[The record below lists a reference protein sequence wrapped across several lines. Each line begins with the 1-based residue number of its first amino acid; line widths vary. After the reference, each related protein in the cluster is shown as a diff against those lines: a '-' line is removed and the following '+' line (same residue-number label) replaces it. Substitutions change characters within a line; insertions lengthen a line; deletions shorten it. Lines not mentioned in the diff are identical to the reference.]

1 MGRIRSFLG
10 VFAFLVTVLFAG
22 NSFAAGYTCT
32 TKQYVSC
39 NSGYYLKGSGA
50 GNSCEKCPTDY
61 PNSPSNNTGG
71 ITSCYSNTKS
81 RSLSCTQDECS
92 NPDTT
97 GCSSYTCASSCSCS
111 GSACNYV
118 AYSNDSGTGDGV
130 IKDGCATNTASCT
143 KAVKSLTAKENFY
156 VNGTTSCPAC
166 TSPYLESGGGDISSD
181 YCYRMVTKTGDQND
195 GDIPDGCASVTEWNP
210 CSAGTCE
217 YVDYKGSSVTDGTC
231 TAKSCEKTAKTVTAN
246 TNHYVNGA
254 TCPACPDNSSS
265 SGGSAASCTCDTNYS
280 ANGSSTTT
288 TEACTLN
295 SFSITYDLDGGTN
308 YSGAP
313 TSYTVGTGATINGT
327 PTKTNHSFAGW
338 CTDEAKT
345 SCATSQTIST
355 TATGDK
361 KFYAKWTENTISV
374 SAPDKSQTYDG
385 SALTCSISVS
395 SPTGATVKYGKA
407 NGTYN
412 LTSAPTVTNVADS
425 TTIYYQ
431 VTKDNYTTKTGSFK
445 CTVNKA
451 ANPITISAASGST
464 EYPSTK
470 TFTVSNAQGAVTVAS
485 ADTNVATVAYSNG
498 TVTMTP
504 QKGDGSTVKITVTAA
519 GGDNYNSG
527 SKSYNLTVNPGTI
540 SVSATDKSKTYDGSA
555 LTCSISVTSPTGA
568 TVKYGTDGKTYSTT
582 VPTVTNVKDS
592 TTIYYQVT
600 KTNYTTKTGSFKC
613 TVNKAANTLTLNATS
628 GTIVYPNTGTFTITN
643 AQGSVTVES
652 GDTSVATV
660 SHSNGTVTITSVKPG
675 TATITVKAD
684 GNDNYNAGTKTY
696 NLTVSKG
703 TNTLTLNAASGTIVY
718 PNTGTFTITNA
729 QGSVTVVS
737 ETEAVATV
745 THNNGTVTMTPVKAG
760 TSKITVTAAGNDYYN
775 SGSKSYNLTV
785 NRGTCDITLSPA
797 SGTLTYPTTTSTFTI
812 DKGSCNGTISVASGN
827 TDVAT
832 VALNTAKTQGTVTYV
847 SAPGTATI
855 TVSSAQTDQ
864 YNSASATYKA
874 TTRKGTNTLTLS
886 ASSGSMAYSSNATFT
901 VDTNTSGGALS
912 VKTSSSGVATA
923 TISGTTVTVSSKAA
937 YGSAVITVTSAETA
951 NYNTAS
957 AEYAVTVNKGTIT
970 LNNRSAT
977 SAGTSA
983 IYQTYNTNVYLDSA
997 HQNVMTTSAYAIT
1010 VPTRTGY
1017 TFGGY
1022 YSANDGT
1029 GTQYI
1034 GANGYITTDGVTAGK
1049 GLKAN
1054 GTWYAKW
1061 TPNNYT
1067 ITLNNANATTNGSS
1081 AIYTTY
1087 ATNVYV
1093 DSARKNAMTTSA
1105 NGITIPQRK
1114 YTVTYNANSGTVTPA
1129 SALATYTFN
1138 GYYSAST
1145 GGTQYIDGN
1154 GKITSAGLTA
1164 GKGYAENKTW
1174 NTQWTS
1180 VAVTLPTPTR
1190 TGYTF
1195 GGWYSDS
1202 TLKTSAGAAGAN
1214 YTPTN
1219 DVTLYAK
1226 WTANTLTIN
1235 YDTSGA
1241 TSGAS
1246 SVTNNTQTC
1255 TYDQACTAA
1264 GMGTLAKTKMV
1275 FLGWAETQGGTT
1287 VDIAVGA
1294 SIKNII
1300 SSGSKTLYAVWKTP
1314 TCSATHATAT
1324 LKSVSNNK
1332 PVCTISCSTGYTKE
1346 GGTDATSS
1354 FDVTGNAG
1362 ATSVSVPCYAIT
1374 YTIAYVANKPGAAS
1388 GTIDGTMA
1396 STGAEYDKS
1405 VVLASNKFALKG
1417 WTFTKWNSLANGTG
1431 AEYANGATV
1440 KNLTATAGATV
1451 NQYAQ
1456 WSANKYT
1463 IVYNSNKPST
1473 ASGTISGATASSS
1486 HTYDVVKKL
1495 TDNGY
1500 KLTGWTFAGWNT
1512 EADGSGTSYANGES
1526 VVNLVSEDSGSKTL
1540 YAQWTANT
1548 LTIYFNNGGATG
1560 SPAKTSITCKYDAA
1574 CSATTQGTMLNTNHT
1589 YEGWTDVNGGT
1600 TVKYNAGASI
1610 KNIITGGSTTLYAV
1624 WDACP
1629 TATKG
1634 TNVASSVLN
1643 GVTDNVCRYTHT
1655 CSVGYY
1661 NANHLKKITS
1671 ASINCAA
1678 CTDLPD
1684 DAKWTGAATTDTCT
1698 WECDACVMGANATA
1712 CAVSKNENARTC
1724 TYTGT
1729 CNANTF
1735 NPVATAST
1743 ISCTVCPVNSFTDMD
1758 NINTFCNC
1766 AVGHT
1771 TNGKVTGPQTTTT
1784 TMCTPITDY
1793 KINYVMNG
1801 GTNYTDAP
1809 GVYKYGVGAT
1819 IDGTP
1824 VRVGYTFA
1832 GWCSDS
1838 TLNSCTSKYI
1848 ISDFAAGTQDVYA
1861 KWTANSYKI
1870 LFNKNGATGDIQ
1882 EDVVCTFD
1890 SGKCA
1895 MPAVISLVKPGYV
1908 ATGKLCENADGSGKC
1923 YDANGNV
1930 AVNISN
1936 NATDTTL
1943 YVIWEPGV
1951 FKITLMTPDASRN
1964 DIQAPVYLKYTV
1976 GWYSDANAEN
1986 VLINMDETRLPERD
2000 GYVFDGY
2007 RMADGIKIVS
2017 SAGVMQTTQAELTS
2031 VTADSAATVMWQPG
2045 KTVCPAGYYYP
2056 GQGGICNVCGENHW
2070 CPGGTFDTDTKIVG
2084 GHNECADG
2092 GVSSGGISATHP
2104 GVCYKNL
2111 LPYTSATG
2119 LATGTQTCHYNT
2131 ESTKYDLTCYNFA
2144 VSTCAGGYYFVS
2156 GNDCTEV
2163 GQDYYSAEGSML
2175 KNPCPEDGVTG
2186 SLTTANSATQCY
2198 KTVAYNPTYGAGT
2211 QVCNWTDYDVGF
2223 TTNCRSKFIAR
2234 CIGGYYRATPDAT
2247 DCVPV
2252 GYGAYSLINSID
2264 RILCPEDGKTDSQT
2278 ADDATLCYQPNYPF
2292 VTAHGS
2298 GGRYCNFS
2306 ISTQGYTNCQTN
2318 MFTSCH
2324 DGYYWAKVGD
2334 EDCVPVGYGYFGP
2347 VAADDNMGYM
2357 TGRDAC
2363 PAFLTR
2369 QGMTQTAT
2377 SASASACYM
2386 TRISCNVPNGSG
2398 IKQCG
2403 YNTSTAD
2410 YTADCSECMVTLCES
2425 KYYLNDNKCNF
2436 CPENEI
2442 CDELSR
2448 KDSDENGVP
2457 DGEPLMCKAMFN
2469 NQYPY
2474 ADAGSIFAGQC
2485 WGVCDLL
2492 ENVVKMIGRDYQ
2504 GYPMDDTC
2512 EIQICEERH
2521 YLTDDKSACLIC
2533 PENYICGPETTSDL
2547 DDDDIPDAS
2556 PKTCD
2561 EISGGIHIYSPEG
2574 SVDPTQC
2581 YAKCEEFDIIGG
2593 RAYPKKEIVY
2603 FGSDVCDY
2611 IGMSDTGNPC
2621 QIKDTPDGL
2630 ACIEVSCN
2638 PDFELIDGKCQE
2650 CKRPHAT
2657 AYKANGNCLIAKCD
2671 DDYHPERDQCVA
2683 NVQSCVMPNAVRA
2696 EKTWTDNLGSYG
2708 ICEIKE
2714 CEDGYHIASNAC
2726 VPNTQSCEIKNGTG
2740 IRQWDT
2746 SRKAWGDCVV
2756 TSCKPGYTNNPR
2768 ESNEPLDP
2776 TKKCGACRNTFGLNG
2791 QVAVST
2797 WISGCEIGA
2806 CLYQGELYNLED
2818 NKCVA
2823 ICNRAPDETGSMR
2836 WDDDAKKCIRECKP
2850 GYKSW

>member
-10 VFAFLVTVLFAG
+10 VFVFLFAVLFAN
-22 NSFAAGYTCT
+22 NSFAAGYTCS
-32 TKQYVSC
+32 TKEYVSC
-39 NSGYYLKGSGA
+39 NAGYYLSGSGA
-50 GNSCEKCPTDY
+50 GNSCNDCTTVASDETQSCTTSCTADCDFACNTNASCPSGYTCTY
-61 PNSPSNNTGG
+61 NANTCAGTKSGTQTGSQSCTSNFTGG
-71 ITSCYSNTKS
+71 TAGSSGTS
-81 RSLSCTQDECS
+81 QCS
-92 NPDTT
+92 
-97 GCSSYTCASSCSCS
+97 GCSSWGECTGGTCGNFGACTLKS
-111 GSACNYV
+111 GS
-118 AYSNDSGTGDGV
+118 
-130 IKDGCATNTASCT
+130 
-143 KAVKSLTAKENFY
+143 
-156 VNGTTSCPAC
+156 
-166 TSPYLESGGGDISSD
+166 
-181 YCYRMVTKTGDQND
+181 
-195 GDIPDGCASVTEWNP
+195 
-210 CSAGTCE
+210 
-217 YVDYKGSSVTDGTC
+217 
-231 TAKSCEKTAKTVTAN
+231 
-246 TNHYVNGA
+246 
-254 TCPACPDNSSS
+254 
-265 SGGSAASCTCDTNYS
+265 SCTCTIATQTCNTSCNSLQNTETAKCTPTNCTVDNGTCYYQDNSGTKTCTGNYNNDACYS
-280 ANGSSTTT
+280 ANQTCSGCSSWGSCTGGTKVIT
-288 TEACTLN
+288 CNTNYKLNAAGTACVLN
-295 SFSITYDLDGGTN
+295 TFSITYDLDGGAN

-327 PTKTNHSFAGW
+327 PTKANHTFAGW
-338 CTDEAKT
+338 CTDSEKA
-345 SCATSQTIST
+345 SCAASQTIST
-355 TATGDK
+355 TATGNK
-361 KFYAKWTENTISV
+361 TFYAKWTENTISV
-374 SAPDKSQTYDG
+374 SASDKSQTYDG

-395 SPTGATVKYGKA
+395 SPSGATVKYGTDGK
-407 NGTYN
+407 TYS
-412 LTSAPTVTNVADS
+412 TTVPTVTNVKDS
-425 TTIYYQ
+425 TIIYYQ
-431 VTKDNYTTKTGSFK
+431 VTKTNYTTKTGSFK

-464 EYPSTK
+464 EYPNTK
-470 TFTVSNAQGAVTVAS
+470 TFTVSNAQGAVTVES
-485 ADTNVATVAYSNG
+485 ADTNAATVAYSNG

-519 GGDNYNSG
+519 GGDNYSSG
-527 SKSYNLTVNPGTI
+527 SKTYTLTVSPGTI
-540 SVSATDKSKTYDGSA
+540 SVSASDKSKTYDGGA
-555 LTCSISVTSPTGA
+555 LTCSISVSSPNGA

-600 KTNYTTKTGSFKC
+600 KDNYTTKTGSFKC
-613 TVNKAANTLTLNATS
+613 TVNKAGNPITISKSSDTIAYPNSGTFTVTNAQGAVSVESDTTAVATASHSNGTVTVKSVKPGKATITVTAAGSDNYNAGSKTYDATVVKGTNTLTLDSTS
-628 GTIVYPNTGTFTITN
+628 GTITYPNTGTFTATN
-643 AQGSVTVES
+643 AQGNVTVES
-652 GDTSVATV
+652 SDTSVATATI
-660 SHSNGTVTITSVKPG
+660 SDGTVT
-675 TATITVKAD
+675 
-684 GNDNYNAGTKTY
+684 
-696 NLTVSKG
+696 L
-703 TNTLTLNAASGTIVY
+703 
-718 PNTGTFTITNA
+718 
-729 QGSVTVVS
+729 
-737 ETEAVATV
+737 
-745 THNNGTVTMTPVKAG
+745 TPVKVG
-760 TSKITVTAAGNDYYN
+760 TAEITVTAAGNDYYN

-785 NRGTCDITLSPA
+785 NRGTCTITLSPA
-797 SGTLTYPTTTSTFTI
+797 SGTLTYPTTTSTFSI
-812 DKGSCNGTISVASGN
+812 DKGSCNGTISAASGS

-832 VALNTAKTQGTVTYV
+832 VALNSAKTQGTVTYV

-864 YNSASATYKA
+864 YNAASATYA
-874 TTRKGTNTLTLS
+874 VTTKKGTNTLTLS
-886 ASSGSMAYSSNATFT
+886 ANSGSMAYSSSATFT
-901 VDTNTSGGALS
+901 VNTNTSGGVLS
-912 VKTSSSGVATA
+912 VKTNNSDAATA
-923 TISGTTVTVSSKAA
+923 AINGTTVTVSSKAA

-977 SAGTSA
+977 SAGTGA
-983 IYQTYNTNVYLDSA
+983 IYQTYNTNVYLDNA
-997 HQNVMTTSAYAIT
+997 RQNVMTTSAYAIT

-1022 YSANDGT
+1022 YSDNDGT

-1067 ITLNNANATTNGSS
+1067 ITLNNANATTNGSN

-1114 YTVTYNANSGTVTPA
+1114 YTVTYNANGGTVTPA
-1129 SALATYTFN
+1129 SAVAAYTFN

-1164 GKGYAENKTW
+1164 GKEYAENKTW

-1180 VAVTLPTPTR
+1180 ASVTLPTPTR

-1214 YTPTN
+1214 YTPAN
-1219 DVTLYAK
+1219 DATLYAK

-1246 SVTNNTQTC
+1246 SVTNNKQTC

-1275 FLGWAETQGGTT
+1275 FLGWSETQGGTT

-1300 SSGSKTLYAVWKTP
+1300 SSGSKTLYAVWETP
-1314 TCSATHATAT
+1314 TCSATHAEVT
-1324 LKSVSNNK
+1324 LNAVSGNK
-1332 PVCTISCSTGYTKE
+1332 PVCTISCNAGYTKA
-1346 GGTDATSS
+1346 GGTDTTAT

-1362 ATSVSVPCYAIT
+1362 ATSVSGACYAIT
-1374 YTIAYVANKPGAAS
+1374 YTIAYNANKPSTAT
-1388 GTIDGTMA
+1388 GTVSGTMA
-1396 STGAEYDKS
+1396 DTEAEYDKS
-1405 VVLASNKFALKG
+1405 VDLTDNAYALTG
-1417 WTFTKWNSLANGTG
+1417 WTFMGWNGLSNGSGT
-1431 AEYANGATV
+1431 AYENGANV
-1440 KNLTATAGATV
+1440 KNLTTSAGATV

-1463 IVYNSNKPST
+1463 IVYNSNKPSA
-1473 ASGTISGATASSS
+1473 ASGTISGTTASSS
-1486 HTYDVVKKL
+1486 HTYDVVKSL

-1500 KLTGWTFAGWNT
+1500 KLTGWTFVGWNT
-1512 EADGSGTSYANGES
+1512 KADGSGTSYANGES

-1574 CSATTQGTMLNTNHT
+1574 CSATTQGAMLNTNHT
-1589 YEGWTDVNGGT
+1589 FEGWTDVENGT

-1610 KNIITGGSTTLYAV
+1610 KNIINSGSTTLYAV
-1624 WDACP
+1624 WSGCP
-1629 TATKG
+1629 KAQAG
-1634 TNVASSVLN
+1634 TGVVKSVLV
-1643 GVTDNVCRYTHT
+1643 GVTDNVCRYIHT
-1655 CSVGYY
+1655 CSAGFY
-1661 NANHLKKITS
+1661 S
-1671 ASINCAA
+1671 ASHLQNITDATITCAA
-1678 CTDLPD
+1678 CTELPD
-1684 DAKWTGAATTDTCT
+1684 NAKWTAAATTDTCA
-1698 WECDACVMGANATA
+1698 WECDACVKGANATS

-1735 NPVATAST
+1735 KPVANKST
-1743 ISCTVCPVNSFTDMD
+1743 ISCTVCPVNSFTEAD
-1758 NINTFCNC
+1758 NVNTYCTC
-1766 AVGHT
+1766 SIGHT
-1771 TNGKVTGPQTTTT
+1771 TNGKVTGPQTTDSTV
-1784 TMCTPITDY
+1784 CTPITDY
-1793 KINYVMNG
+1793 KIDYVMNG
-1801 GTNYTDAP
+1801 GTNYIDAP
-1809 GVYKYGVGAT
+1809 GVYKYGVGVT
-1819 IDGTP
+1819 IDGVPMRT
-1824 VRVGYTFA
+1824 GYTFA
-1832 GWCSDS
+1832 GWCSDK
-1838 TLNSCTSKYI
+1838 TLNSCGNQHV
-1848 ISDFAAGTQDVYA
+1848 ISDFATGTQTVYA
-1861 KWTANSYKI
+1861 KWSANSYKI
-1870 LFNKNGATGDIQ
+1870 TFDRNGGTGEIQ
-1882 EDVVCTFD
+1882 ESVVCSFD
-1890 SGKCA
+1890 SGNCA
-1895 MPAVISLVKPGYV
+1895 MPAVTSLVQAGYV
-1908 ATGKLCENADGSGKC
+1908 TTGKLCENSDGSGKC
-1923 YDANGNV
+1923 YDANENV
-1930 AVNISN
+1930 ATNISED
-1936 NATDTTL
+1936 ATDTKL

-1951 FKITLMTPDASRN
+1951 FKITLLTPEASRN
-1964 DIQAPVYLKYTV
+1964 DVQPPVYLKYTV

-1986 VLINMDETRLPERD
+1986 PLINMDETRLPERD

-2007 RMADGIKIVS
+2007 RTADGVKIVS
-2017 SAGVMQTTQAELTS
+2017 PDGVMLKTQAELTA
-2031 VTADSAATVMWQPG
+2031 VTTDSAATVMWQPG

-2056 GQGGICNVCGENHW
+2056 GQGGTCNVCGENHW
-2070 CPGGTFDTDTKIVG
+2070 CPGGTFDTDTKVIG
-2084 GHNECADG
+2084 GHNSCADG

-2111 LPYTSATG
+2111 LPYTSVTG

-2144 VSTCAGGYYFVS
+2144 VSTCAAGYYFVS

-2163 GQDYYSAEGSML
+2163 GQNYYSAEGSML
-2175 KNPCPEDGVTG
+2175 KNPCPEDSVTG

-2198 KTVAYNPTYGAGT
+2198 KTVAYSSTYGAGT

-2234 CIGGYYRATPDAT
+2234 CVGGYYRATPDAT

-2264 RILCPEDGKTDSQT
+2264 KILCPEDGKTDTQT

-2298 GGRYCNFS
+2298 GVRYCNFS

-2318 MFTSCH
+2318 MFTSCN
-2324 DGYYWAKVGD
+2324 DGYYWAKLGD

-2377 SASASACYM
+2377 SADASACYM

-2410 YTADCSECMVTLCES
+2410 YTANCSECMVTLCES
-2425 KYYLNDNKCNF
+2425 RYYLNDNKCSF

-2448 KDSDENGVP
+2448 KDSDENGMP

-2469 NQYPY
+2469 SRYPY

-2504 GYPMDDTC
+2504 GDPMVDTC

-2521 YLTDDKSACLIC
+2521 YLTEDKSACLIC

-2556 PKTCD
+2556 PKSCA
-2561 EISGGIHIYSPEG
+2561 EISGGTHIYAPEG
-2574 SVDPTQC
+2574 SVESSQC

-2593 RAYPKKEIVY
+2593 RAYPRKEIVY

-2621 QIKDTPDGL
+2621 QIEETPDGL

-2638 PDFELIDGKCQE
+2638 PDFELIDGKCQK
-2650 CKRPHAT
+2650 CDRQYAT
-2657 AYKANGNCLIAKCD
+2657 AYKANGNCLIAKCNEG
-2671 DDYHPERDQCVA
+2671 YHPETDQCIA
-2683 NVQSCVMPNAVRA
+2683 DEQTCDMPNASKA
-2696 EKTWTDNLGSYG
+2696 KKTWNHKLGSYG
-2708 ICEIKE
+2708 ICTIVE
-2714 CEDGYHIASNAC
+2714 CEEGYHVASNAC
-2726 VPNTQSCEIKNGTG
+2726 VPDTQSCEIKNGTG
-2740 IRQWDT
+2740 TRQWDT
-2746 SRKAWGDCVV
+2746 AKKAWGECVV

-2768 ESNEPLDP
+2768 ESNEPLDAS
-2776 TKKCGACRNTFGLNG
+2776 KKCGACRNTFGLNG

-2806 CLYQGELYNLED
+2806 CLYQGELYNLEN

>member
-1 MGRIRSFLG
+1 M
-10 VFAFLVTVLFAG
+10 
-22 NSFAAGYTCT
+22 
-32 TKQYVSC
+32 
-39 NSGYYLKGSGA
+39 
-50 GNSCEKCPTDY
+50 
-61 PNSPSNNTGG
+61 
-71 ITSCYSNTKS
+71 
-81 RSLSCTQDECS
+81 
-92 NPDTT
+92 
-97 GCSSYTCASSCSCS
+97 
-111 GSACNYV
+111 
-118 AYSNDSGTGDGV
+118 
-130 IKDGCATNTASCT
+130 
-143 KAVKSLTAKENFY
+143 
-156 VNGTTSCPAC
+156 
-166 TSPYLESGGGDISSD
+166 
-181 YCYRMVTKTGDQND
+181 
-195 GDIPDGCASVTEWNP
+195 
-210 CSAGTCE
+210 
-217 YVDYKGSSVTDGTC
+217 
-231 TAKSCEKTAKTVTAN
+231 
-246 TNHYVNGA
+246 
-254 TCPACPDNSSS
+254 
-265 SGGSAASCTCDTNYS
+265 
-280 ANGSSTTT
+280 
-288 TEACTLN
+288 
-295 SFSITYDLDGGTN
+295 
-308 YSGAP
+308 
-313 TSYTVGTGATINGT
+313 
-327 PTKTNHSFAGW
+327 
-338 CTDEAKT
+338 
-345 SCATSQTIST
+345 
-355 TATGDK
+355 
-361 KFYAKWTENTISV
+361 
-374 SAPDKSQTYDG
+374 
-385 SALTCSISVS
+385 
-395 SPTGATVKYGKA
+395 
-407 NGTYN
+407 
-412 LTSAPTVTNVADS
+412 
-425 TTIYYQ
+425 
-431 VTKDNYTTKTGSFK
+431 
-445 CTVNKA
+445 
-451 ANPITISAASGST
+451 
-464 EYPSTK
+464 
-470 TFTVSNAQGAVTVAS
+470 AS
-485 ADTNVATVAYSNG
+485 ADTNAATVAYSNG

-527 SKSYNLTVNPGTI
+527 SKTYTLTVSPGTI
-540 SVSATDKSKTYDGSA
+540 SVSASDKSKTYDGSA
-555 LTCSISVTSPTGA
+555 LTCSISVTSPNGA

-582 VPTVTNVKDS
+582 VPKVTNVKDS

-600 KTNYTTKTGSFKC
+600 KTNYTTKTGSFNC
-613 TVNKAANTLTLNATS
+613 TVNKAGNPI
-628 GTIVYPNTGTFTITN
+628 TISKSSDTIAYPNSGTFTVTK

-652 GDTSVATV
+652 SDTSVATATI
-660 SHSNGTVTITSVKPG
+660 SNGTVTVKSVKPG
-675 TATITVKAD
+675 KATITVTAA
-684 GNDNYNAGTKTY
+684 GNDNYNTGSKTY
-696 NLTVSKG
+696 GATVVKGTNTLTLDSTSGTVAYPNSGTFTVSKNVSGGTLSVKTSDSNVATATISNGTVTVKSVKPGKATITVTSAATTYYNEASTTYALTVSKG
-703 TNTLTLNAASGTIVY
+703 TNPITISKSSGTIAY
-718 PNTGTFTITNA
+718 PNTGTFTVTKA
-729 QGSVTVVS
+729 QGSVTVES
-737 ETEAVATV
+737 SDASVATA
-745 THNNGTVTMTPVKAG
+745 TISNGTVTLTPVKAG
-760 TSKITVTAAGNDYYN
+760 AAKITVTAAGNDYYN

-785 NRGTCDITLSPA
+785 NRGTCTITLSPA
-797 SGTLTYPTTTSTFTI
+797 SGTLTYPTTTSTFSI
-812 DKGSCNGTISVASGN
+812 DKGSCNGTISAASGS

-832 VALNTAKTQGTVTYV
+832 VALNSAKTQGTVTYV

-855 TVSSAQTDQ
+855 TVSSAQTGQ
-864 YNSASATYKA
+864 YNAASATYA
-874 TTRKGTNTLTLS
+874 VTTKKGTNTLTLS
-886 ASSGSMAYSSNATFT
+886 ANSGSMPYSANSTFT
-901 VDTNTSGGALS
+901 VTKNISGGALS
-912 VKTSSSGVATA
+912 VGTSNSDAATA
-923 TISGTTVTVSSKAA
+923 AISGTTVTVSSKAA

-951 NYNTAS
+951 NYNAAS
-957 AEYAVTVNKGTIT
+957 AEYSVTVNKGTIT

-997 HQNVMTTSAYAIT
+997 RQNVMTTSAYAIS
-1010 VPTRTGY
+1010 VPSRTGY

-1034 GANGYITTDGVTAGK
+1034 AANGYITSNGITVAK

-1054 GTWYAKW
+1054 STWYAKW
-1061 TPNNYT
+1061 APNNYT

-1114 YTVTYNANSGTVTPA
+1114 YTVTYNANGGTVTPA
-1129 SALATYTFN
+1129 SAVAAYTFN
-1138 GYYSAST
+1138 GYYSAGT
-1145 GGTQYIDGN
+1145 GGTQYIDKN

-1180 VAVTLPTPTR
+1180 ASVTLPTPTR
-1190 TGYTF
+1190 KGYTF

-1214 YTPTN
+1214 YTPAN
-1219 DVTLYAK
+1219 DATLYAK

-1246 SVTNNTQTC
+1246 SVTNNKQTC

-1275 FLGWAETQGGTT
+1275 FLGWSETQGGTT

-1314 TCSATHATAT
+1314 TCSATHAEVT
-1324 LKSVSNNK
+1324 LKSVSANK
-1332 PVCTISCSTGYTKE
+1332 PVCTISCNAGYTKA
-1346 GGTDATSS
+1346 GGTDTTAT

-1362 ATSVSVPCYAIT
+1362 ATSVSGACYAIT

-1388 GTIDGTMA
+1388 ETISGTMA

-1417 WTFTKWNSLANGTG
+1417 WTFMGWNRLSNGSGT
-1431 AEYANGATV
+1431 AYENGANV
-1440 KNLTATAGATV
+1440 KNLTTSAGATV

-1456 WSANKYT
+1456 WYANKYT
-1463 IVYNSNKPST
+1463 IVYNSNKPSA
-1473 ASGTISGATASSS
+1473 ASGTISGTTASSS
-1486 HTYDVVKKL
+1486 HTYDVIKSL

-1500 KLTGWTFAGWNT
+1500 KLTGWTFVGWNT
-1512 EADGSGTSYANGES
+1512 KADGSGTAYVNGES
-1526 VVNLVSEDSGSKTL
+1526 VVNLVSEDNGSKTL
-1540 YAQWTANT
+1540 YAQWVANT

-1560 SPAKTSITCKYDAA
+1560 SPTKTSITCKYDAA
-1574 CSATTQGTMLNTNHT
+1574 CSATTQGAMLNTNHT
-1589 YEGWTDVNGGT
+1589 FEGWTDVENGT

-1610 KNIITGGSTTLYAV
+1610 KNIINSGSTTLYAV
-1624 WDACP
+1624 WSGCP
-1629 TATKG
+1629 KAQAG
-1634 TNVASSVLN
+1634 TGVVKSVLV
-1643 GVTDNVCRYTHT
+1643 GVTDNVCRYIHT
-1655 CSVGYY
+1655 CSAGFYS
-1661 NANHLKKITS
+1661 ARHLQNIT
-1671 ASINCAA
+1671 AATITCAA

-1684 DAKWTGAATTDTCT
+1684 NAKWTGAATTDTCA
-1698 WECDACVMGANATA
+1698 WECDACVKGANVTS

-1735 NPVATAST
+1735 KPVANKST
-1743 ISCTVCPVNSFTDMD
+1743 ISCTVCPVNSFTEAD
-1758 NINTFCNC
+1758 NVNTYCTC
-1766 AVGHT
+1766 SIGHS
-1771 TNGKVTGPQTTTT
+1771 TNGKVTGPQTTDSTV
-1784 TMCTPITDY
+1784 CTPITDY
-1793 KINYVMNG
+1793 KIDYVMNG
-1801 GTNYTDAP
+1801 GTNYIDAP
-1809 GVYKYGVGAT
+1809 GVYKYGVGTT
-1819 IDGTP
+1819 IDGVP
-1824 VRVGYTFA
+1824 VRTGYTFA
-1832 GWCSDS
+1832 GWCSDK
-1838 TLNSCTSKYI
+1838 TLNSCANQHV
-1848 ISDFAAGTQDVYA
+1848 ISDFATGTQTVYA
-1861 KWTANSYKI
+1861 KWSANSYKI
-1870 LFNKNGATGDIQ
+1870 TFDRNGGTGDIQ
-1882 EDVVCTFD
+1882 ESVICSFD
-1890 SGKCA
+1890 SGNCA
-1895 MPAVISLVKPGYV
+1895 MPAVTSLVRAGYV
-1908 ATGKLCENADGSGKC
+1908 ATGKLCENSDGSGKC
-1923 YDANGNV
+1923 YDANENV
-1930 AVNISN
+1930 ATNISED
-1936 NATDTTL
+1936 ATDTKL

-1951 FKITLMTPDASRN
+1951 FKITLLTPEASRN
-1964 DIQAPVYLKYTV
+1964 DVQPPVYLKYTV

-1986 VLINMDETRLPERD
+1986 PLINMDETRLPERD

-2007 RMADGIKIVS
+2007 RTADGVKIVS
-2017 SAGVMQTTQAELTS
+2017 PDGVMQKTQAELTA
-2031 VTADSAATVMWQPG
+2031 VTADSVATVMWQPG

-2056 GQGGICNVCGENHW
+2056 GQGGTCNVCDENHW
-2070 CPGGTFDTDTKIVG
+2070 CPGGTFDTDTKVIG
-2084 GHNECADG
+2084 GHNSCADG

-2111 LPYTSATG
+2111 LPYTSVTG

-2144 VSTCAGGYYFVS
+2144 VSTCAAGYYFVS

-2163 GQDYYSAEGSML
+2163 GQNYYSAEGSML

-2198 KTVAYNPTYGAGT
+2198 KTVAYSSTYGAGT

-2234 CIGGYYRATPDAT
+2234 CVGGYYRATPDAT

-2264 RILCPEDGKTDSQT
+2264 KILCPEDGKTDTQT

-2298 GGRYCNFS
+2298 GVRYCNFS

-2318 MFTSCH
+2318 MFTSCN
-2324 DGYYWAKVGD
+2324 DGYYWAKLGD

-2377 SASASACYM
+2377 SADASACYM

-2410 YTADCSECMVTLCES
+2410 YTANCSECMVTLCES
-2425 KYYLNDNKCNF
+2425 RYYLNDNKCNF

-2448 KDSDENGVP
+2448 KDSDENGMP

-2469 NQYPY
+2469 SRYPY

-2504 GYPMDDTC
+2504 GDPMVDTC

-2556 PKTCD
+2556 PKSCA
-2561 EISGGIHIYSPEG
+2561 EISGGTHIYAPEG
-2574 SVDPTQC
+2574 SVESSQC
-2581 YAKCEEFDIIGG
+2581 YAKCEGFDIIGG
-2593 RAYPKKEIVY
+2593 RAYPRKEIVY

-2621 QIKDTPDGL
+2621 QIEETPDGL

-2638 PDFELIDGKCQE
+2638 PDFELIDGKCQK
-2650 CKRPHAT
+2650 CDRQYAT
-2657 AYKANGNCLIAKCD
+2657 AYKANGNCLVAKCNEG
-2671 DDYHPERDQCVA
+2671 YHPESDQCIA
-2683 NVQSCVMPNAVRA
+2683 DEQTCDMPNATKA
-2696 EKTWTDNLGSYG
+2696 KKTWNHKLGSYG
-2708 ICEIKE
+2708 ICEIIE
-2714 CEDGYHIASNAC
+2714 CEEGYHVASNAC
-2726 VPNTQSCEIKNGTG
+2726 VPDTQSCEIKNGTG
-2740 IRQWDT
+2740 TRQWDT
-2746 SRKAWGDCVV
+2746 AKKAWGECVV

-2768 ESNEPLDP
+2768 ESNEPLDAS
-2776 TKKCGACRNTFGLNG
+2776 KKCGACRNTFGLNG

-2797 WISGCEIGA
+2797 WINGCEIGA
-2806 CLYQGELYNLED
+2806 CLYQGELYNLEN